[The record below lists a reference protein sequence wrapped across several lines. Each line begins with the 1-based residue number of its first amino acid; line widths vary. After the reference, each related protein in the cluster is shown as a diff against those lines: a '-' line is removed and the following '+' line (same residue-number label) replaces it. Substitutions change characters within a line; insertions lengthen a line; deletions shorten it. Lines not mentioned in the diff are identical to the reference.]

1 MARKNKNGTPYLG
14 LFDVRSPETK
24 AIRAYLKKKDV
35 SAKHWLRYL
44 IRKEL
49 RELPTKNT
57 QL

>member
-1 MARKNKNGTPYLG
+1 MARKNKLGTPYLG
-14 LFDVRSPETK
+14 LFYTRSSE
-24 AIRAYLKKKDV
+24 ARAVRAYLKTKQV